1 MIQRIQTVYLFLI
14 TVLSIVCLSTS
25 VGHFS
30 QGGVLVGKMYNL
42 WLTQVDGTRDFAP
55 WAMFA
60 LLLLVATLSFFSIF
74 LYKRRMLQVRIS
86 IFNGLLLV
94 GYYIAYAV
102 FVFILRRDYEA
113 DFTISWTASLPIIS
127 VILDY
132 LAFRAIMKDELTI
145 RSLDRLR

>member
-30 QGGVLVGKMYNL
+30 QDGVLVGKMYNL
-42 WLTQVDGTRDFAP
+42 WLTQIDGTHDFAP

-102 FVFILRRDYEA
+102 FVFILRGDYDA
-113 DFTISWTASLPIIS
+113 DFTISWTASLPIVA

-132 LAFRAIMKDELTI
+132 LAFRAIMKDELTV
-145 RSLDRLR
+145 RSLNRLR